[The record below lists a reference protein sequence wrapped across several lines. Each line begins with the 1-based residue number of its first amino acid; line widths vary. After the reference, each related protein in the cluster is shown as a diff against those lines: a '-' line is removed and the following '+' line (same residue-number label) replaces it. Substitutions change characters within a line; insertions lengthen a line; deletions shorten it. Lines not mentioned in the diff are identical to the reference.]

1 MKESTGGAL
10 LMGLAA
16 GIIIIF
22 IIMVAFF
29 ISYGK
34 TFRIKNEMINY
45 IEQNEGVEKG
55 SLGDSF
61 VNKGNAYNGKTIEAC
76 YNEIRDN
83 NGSLKGFTVKVVVY
97 MEMDRTILGDKF
109 NVKIPVSGET
119 RIIEK
124 GNYISNPENMDLN
137 ECSSGNLSK
146 ILENGQVQN

>member
-45 IEQNEGVEKG
+45 IEQNEGVKKE
-55 SLGDSF
+55 SLEDYF

-76 YNEIRDN
+76 YNEID
-83 NGSLKGFTVKVVVY
+83 NGSVKGFTVKVVVY
-97 MEMDRTILGDKF
+97 MEMDRTILGKAF

-146 ILENGQVQN
+146 ILENGQVQY